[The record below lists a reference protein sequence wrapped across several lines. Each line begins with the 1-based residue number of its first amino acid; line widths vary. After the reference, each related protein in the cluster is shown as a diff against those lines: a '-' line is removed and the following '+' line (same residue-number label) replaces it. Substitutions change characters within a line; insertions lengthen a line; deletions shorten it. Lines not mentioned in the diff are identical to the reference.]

1 MSQIALTVIGEDLM
15 PLRTRMVFL
24 TESDPTTTDLEVDTI
39 MHLVI
44 DQVFVDSMM
53 VLHGIGK
60 GIDRVIEDT
69 TMVLG
74 TDRVTEDLTM
84 DHLGIDMVTKAMMTV
99 LVTDGVNEDTAM
111 DLLVIDQVIEA
122 LTMGHLVI
130 GRVLD
135 PDMVG
140 TEDTM
145 MALEEMI
152 VMEIEET
159 DMAVDGIMTIGTG
172 RVAVGVM
179 GEKDSTIVGI
189 AIGTVAM
196 IAEVLL
202 VEIGMGIVMVATVI
216 VEAHTAETVTTIVHS
231 EIAIATTTTVG
242 VTVMETKIEGVT
254 LMNKTGTP
262 GVMVIAGVMGDG
274 IIMKKCQN
282 Q

>member
-53 VLHGIGK
+53 VLHGIRK

>member
-53 VLHGIGK
+53 VLHGIRK

-262 GVMVIAGVMGDG
+262 GVMVIAGVIRDG

>member
-39 MHLVI
+39 MDLVI

-84 DHLGIDMVTKAMMTV
+84 DHLGIDTKAMMTV

-179 GEKDSTIVGI
+179 AEKDSTIVGI